1 MLLADGTIVVW
12 LFVVF
17 VVGLLGF
24 FWVLAMLIVR
34 ALTWAAAAIAGLLGL
49 RGPAAEPPASARVCP
64 RAGCYHVNRPDAR
77 YCARCGAPLPAGGA

>member
-1 MLLADGTIVVW
+1 MLLADGAIVVW

-24 FWVLAMLIVR
+24 FWVLATLIVR

-49 RGPAAEPPASARVCP
+49 RGPAAEVHHLGDDLLATKGVLHGEVIVTS
-64 RAGCYHVNRPDAR
+64 GE
-77 YCARCGAPLPAGGA
+77 GAFSRWG